1 MSNKLRA
8 DASKIFCDSIEIVKP
23 EKAVRD
29 ALKHLDRIDRVNRIT
44 IIAVGKAA
52 WRMAKAASD
61 ELGDKVINGVVI
73 TKYGHSFG
81 TIPQMSI
88 YEAGHPLS
96 DENTLKATAHA
107 IQVVDALIAYD
118 TVLMLISGGGSALF
132 EYPVNGVSLNDIID
146 VSEQLI
152 KSGANITEINTIR
165 KRLSSVKA
173 GKFAKICYPA
183 KIISLVLS
191 DVVGNRL
198 DTIASGPVYKD
209 ETTSENVLSIIDKY
223 NLYFNPK
230 ILEALMVESPKLEGN
245 VTSLIIS
252 SVENLCEEARINAL
266 NLGYDAEVLSNHIVE
281 ETDVMAKKIVC
292 DTRKWVKSHQ
302 NQKYKKC
309 FIYGGEMT
317 VEVKGDGVGGR
328 CQHFALK
335 VASLMSPEDKF
346 VVLAAGSD
354 GTDGPTD
361 AAGAIVD
368 GISRERVSA
377 SGFDIETSLS
387 TFNAYPTL
395 KASGDLYITGPTG
408 TNVNDL
414 IIVLVENQTITIE
427 NQTKNE

>member
-1 MSNKLRA
+1 MANKLRE
-8 DASKIFCDSIEIVKP
+8 DASKIFCDSIEKVKP
-23 EKAVRD
+23 EKAVKE
-29 ALKHLDRIDRVNRIT
+29 ALNSFDFMDGIKNVT
-44 IIAVGKAA
+44 IISVGKAA

-61 ELGDKVINGVVI
+61 KLGDRVIQGIVI

-81 TIPQMSI
+81 PIPKMSI

-96 DENTLKATAHA
+96 DSNSVKATEHA
-107 IQVVDALIAYD
+107 IHMAESLTAVD

-209 ETTSENVLSIIDKY
+209 ETTSEEVQSIIDKY
-223 NLYFNPK
+223 NLYFNSK
-230 ILEALMVESPKLEGN
+230 ILEALMVEPPKLEEN

-266 NLGYDAEVLSNHIVE
+266 NLGYDTEVLSNHLVE
-281 ETDVMAKKIVC
+281 ETDIMAEKIVYE
-292 DTRKWVKSHQ
+292 TRNWLKTHQ
-302 NQKYKKC
+302 DQKYKKC
-309 FIYGGEMT
+309 FILGGEMT
-317 VEVKGDGVGGR
+317 VEVKGDGMGGR

-335 VASLMSPEDKF
+335 VASLMRPDDRF

-354 GTDGPTD
+354 G
-361 AAGAIVD
+361 
-368 GISRERVSA
+368 A
-377 SGFDIETSLS
+377 SVIIGLS
-387 TFNAYPTL
+387 
-395 KASGDLYITGPTG
+395 K
-408 TNVNDL
+408 
-414 IIVLVENQTITIE
+414 
-427 NQTKNE
+427 